1 MSLALSTTLHT
12 SFADAVEQT
21 RKALADQGFGV
32 LTDIDM
38 KATLKAKLGE
48 DMEDYYLILGACNPP
63 LAHRAVKVD
72 RQIGLLRGG
81 TSQIGT
87 HRAPPSQTQRVNEAA
102 ALPSP
107 AVMLSTRL
115 DRYYDRLRLPPGAR
129 STSRLHTGYRT
140 SYSTQFAVRFGR
152 GGLPSS
158 RRHRLNVPRPL
169 TPRSP
174 SRLHLQDL
182 HRFHGLHREPPG
194 SALPQ
199 YLTTRQ
205 ASLPLRT
212 AQLLPPT
219 GLSTLGFDPA
229 RFQHEP
235 PACYRAS
242 WQLHGPDSHRQAT
255 TSFRSGHDLSNHLL
269 ITGRTGCSTRPQQ
282 IKWSVTRLLLEC
294 LSAFSQCRSAMVAQS
309 PYD

>member
-140 SYSTQFAVRFGR
+140 SYST
-152 GGLPSS
+152 PI
-158 RRHRLNVPRPL
+158 RRMLRP
-169 TPRSP
+169 
-174 SRLHLQDL
+174 
-182 HRFHGLHREPPG
+182 G
-194 SALPQ
+194 
-199 YLTTRQ
+199 
-205 ASLPLRT
+205 
-212 AQLLPPT
+212 
-219 GLSTLGFDPA
+219 
-229 RFQHEP
+229 
-235 PACYRAS
+235 RAS
-242 WQLHGPDSHRQAT
+242 PVPAAT
-255 TSFRSGHDLSNHLL
+255 F
-269 ITGRTGCSTRPQQ
+269 
-282 IKWSVTRLLLEC
+282 
-294 LSAFSQCRSAMVAQS
+294 
-309 PYD
+309 